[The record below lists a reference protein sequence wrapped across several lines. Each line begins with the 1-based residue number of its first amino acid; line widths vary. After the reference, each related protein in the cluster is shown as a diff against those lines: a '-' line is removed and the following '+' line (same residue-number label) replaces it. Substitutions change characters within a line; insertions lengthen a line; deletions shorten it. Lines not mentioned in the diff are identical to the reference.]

1 MHIRIGLAAVL
12 IFIGLFA
19 GAAHADRIEPI
30 YQVIDHPVPPSAQKL
45 SVDEIGH
52 AIIAAGLMRK
62 WRFEP
67 HGPGQM
73 DATYDNGK
81 HAATVR
87 VTYNQKAYSI
97 ALVNSV
103 NLLQEGNQI
112 HRTYNFWIRNLE
124 KDIEVRLAAVA
135 MGVK

>member
-1 MHIRIGLAAVL
+1 MHMRIGLAAVL
-12 IFIGLFA
+12 ISIGLFA
-19 GAAHADRIEPI
+19 GTAHADRIEPI
-30 YQVIDHPVPPSAQKL
+30 YQVIDHPVPPLAQKV

-52 AIIAAGLMRK
+52 AIIEAGLMRR

-81 HAATVR
+81 YAATVR

-97 ALVNSV
+97 TLVNT
-103 NLLQEGNQI
+103 NLPQEGNQI
-112 HRTYNFWIRNLE
+112 HRTYNLWVHNLE
-124 KDIEVRLAAVA
+124 KDIEIRLAAVA
-135 MGVK
+135 MGAK

>member
-1 MHIRIGLAAVL
+1 MHRIGLAAVL
-12 IFIGLFA
+12 LSIGLFA
-19 GAAHADRIEPI
+19 CAHTDRIEPI
-30 YQVIDHPVPPSAQKL
+30 SQVIDHPVPPLAQKL

-52 AIIAAGLMRK
+52 VIIEAGLMRQ

-97 ALVNSV
+97 TLVNSV

-112 HRTYNFWIRNLE
+112 HRAYNIRVRNLE
-124 KDIEVRLAAVA
+124 KDIEVRLATVA
-135 MGVK
+135 TGAN